1 MRAQAPV
8 FLRPRNGSGPPIRD
22 NATMTSPATPLGI
35 ASPGAPIR
43 LTQYSHG
50 AGCGCKISPKVLD
63 VILAGSG
70 AQNLDP
76 RLWVGNASRDDAAV
90 YALDD
95 ERGVVSTTDFFM
107 PIVDDPFDFGRIAAT
122 NAISDIYAMGADPLM
137 AIAIL
142 GWPVNLL
149 PPEVARDVVRG
160 GRAACDAAG
169 IPLAGGHSID
179 APEPI
184 FGLAVTG
191 AVQRRHMKRNDTA
204 TEGCRLYLTK
214 PLGIGIFTTA
224 EKKSKL
230 QPQDV
235 GRARDLMCALNQ
247 PGSHF
252 GKLKGVRAMT
262 DVTGFGLLG
271 HLVEMADG
279 SGLTAIIDYAAVPRL
294 SGVEHYLAEGC
305 VPGGTERNFDSY
317 GARIAPLGESQKQ
330 LLCDPQ
336 TSGGLLVAVSP
347 EGEQEFL
354 SVAQGCGLQ
363 LNPIGRLT
371 ARQSFAVVVN

>member
-1 MRAQAPV
+1 
-8 FLRPRNGSGPPIRD
+8 
-22 NATMTSPATPLGI
+22 MTE
-35 ASPGAPIR
+35 PIR

-50 AGCGCKISPKVLD
+50 AGCGCKISPQVLD

-70 AQNLDP
+70 SQTLDP
-76 RLWVGNASRDDAAV
+76 RLWVGNTSRDDAAV
-90 YALDD
+90 YALDG

-107 PIVDDPFDFGRIAAT
+107 PIVDDPYDFGRIAAT

-142 GWPVNLL
+142 GWPVNVL

-191 AVQRRHMKRNDTA
+191 VVDKQHLKRNDTA
-204 TEGCRLYLTK
+204 TAGCRLYLTK
-214 PLGIGIFTTA
+214 PLGIGILTTA

-230 QPQDV
+230 RPQDV
-235 GRARDLMCALNQ
+235 GVARDWMCTLNA
-247 PGSHF
+247 PGSRF
-252 GKLKGVRAMT
+252 GKLAGVAAMT

-271 HLVEMADG
+271 HLVEMAEG
-279 SGLTAIIDYAAVPRL
+279 SGLTAQIDYAAVPRL
-294 SGVEHYLAEGC
+294 AGVSHYLAEGC
-305 VPGGTERNFDSY
+305 APGGTQRNFDSY
-317 GARIAPLGESQKQ
+317 GHKIAPLAQEEQRL

-336 TSGGLLVAVSP
+336 TSGGLLVAVTP
-347 EGEQEFL
+347 EGEAEFL
-354 SVAQGCGLQ
+354 AVAAGLG
-363 LNPIGRLT
+363 LALEPIGQMT
-371 ARQSFAVVVN
+371 TRQQFAVQVR

>member
-1 MRAQAPV
+1 M
-8 FLRPRNGSGPPIRD
+8 SE
-22 NATMTSPATPLGI
+22 
-35 ASPGAPIR
+35 PIR

-50 AGCGCKISPKVLD
+50 AGCGCKISPKVLE

-76 RLWVGNASRDDAAV
+76 KLWVGNASKDDAAV

-122 NAISDIYAMGADPLM
+122 NAISDIYAMGGDPLM

-149 PPEVARDVVRG
+149 PAEVAREVIRG
-160 GRAACDAAG
+160 GRAVCDAAG

-191 AVQRRHMKRNDTA
+191 VVDKKNMKRNDSATA
-204 TEGCRLYLTK
+204 GCQLYLSK
-214 PLGIGIFTTA
+214 PLGIGILTTA
-224 EKKSKL
+224 EKKAKL
-230 QPQDV
+230 RAEDV
-235 GRARDLMCALNQ
+235 GLARDWMCTLNK
-247 PGSHF
+247 PGSRF
-252 GKLKGVRAMT
+252 GKLAGVRAMT

-279 SGLTAIIDYAAVPRL
+279 AGLTAQLDYAAVPRL
-294 SGVEHYLAEGC
+294 PGVEHYLAEGC
-305 VPGGTERNFDSY
+305 VPGGTLRNFDSY
-317 GARIAPLGESQKQ
+317 GEKIAPISEDQRN

-336 TSGGLLVAVSP
+336 TSGGLLIAVSP
-347 EGEQEFL
+347 EGEAEFHA
-354 SVAQGCGLQ
+354 VAAELGLD
-363 LNPIGRLT
+363 LAPIGRLLE
-371 ARQSFAVVVN
+371 RQRYAVEVL